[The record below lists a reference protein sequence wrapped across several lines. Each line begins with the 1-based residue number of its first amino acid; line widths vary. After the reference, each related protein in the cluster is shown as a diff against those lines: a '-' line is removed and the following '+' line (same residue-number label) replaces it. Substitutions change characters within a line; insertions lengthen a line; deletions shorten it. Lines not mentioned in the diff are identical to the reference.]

1 MMAARFGGRRVA
13 VTGAGS
19 GIGRATARRFCAEG
33 ATVLGIDRE
42 LSGLT
47 ETFATY
53 PTATMT
59 AVDVRSDDA
68 LAALDHFGAADVLV
82 NAAGILRRAGV
93 LEHSLADWQDT
104 LDVNLKA
111 PFRLSRQFARDH
123 VARQAGGVIVNV
135 CSIESFNA
143 GYRHVAYTASKTAML
158 MLTRALA
165 YDLAP
170 YAIRVTGVA
179 PGMTE
184 TGMNAD
190 IRADPANAKRLTA
203 MVPLRRFGK
212 PDEIAAGICFL
223 ASDDAAYATGTVI
236 LIDGGWHLY

>member
-1 MMAARFGGRRVA
+1 MMAARFDGRRIA

-33 ATVLGIDRE
+33 AAVLGIDRDR
-42 LSGLT
+42 SGLE
-47 ETFATY
+47 ETFAGY
-53 PTATMT
+53 PKAAMT
-59 AVDVRSDDA
+59 AVDVRSDDV
-68 LAALDHFGAADVLV
+68 LAALDLFGPADVLV

-93 LEHSLADWQDT
+93 LEHSLTDWQDT

-123 VARQAGGVIVNV
+123 VARQAVGVIVNV

-143 GYRHVAYTASKTAML
+143 GNRHAAYTASKTAML

-190 IRADPANAKRLTA
+190 IRADPANAKRLTD

-212 PDEIAAGICFL
+212 PEEIAAGICFL

>member
-1 MMAARFGGRRVA
+1 MTAERFVGRRVV

-19 GIGRATARRFCAEG
+19 GIARATARRFCAEG
-33 ATVLGIDRE
+33 AIVLGIDRDR
-42 LSGLT
+42 SGLQ
-47 ETFATY
+47 ETFASCADAVFTD
-53 PTATMT
+53 
-59 AVDVRSDDA
+59 VDVRSDDA
-68 LAALDHFGAADVLV
+68 LAALDRFGPADVLV
-82 NAAGILRRAGV
+82 NAAGILRRTGI
-93 LEHSLADWQDT
+93 LEHSLTDWQDT

-123 VARQAGGVIVNV
+123 VARQVGGAIVNV

-143 GYRHVAYTASKTAML
+143 GYGHAAYTVSKTAIL

-170 YAIRVTGVA
+170 HAIRVTGVA

-184 TGMNAD
+184 TAMNAD
-190 IRADPANAKRLTA
+190 IRADPSNAKRLTEL
-203 MVPLRRFGK
+203 VPLKRFGK
-212 PDEIAAGICFL
+212 PEEIAAGICFL

>member
-1 MMAARFGGRRVA
+1 MMAARFDGRRIA

-33 ATVLGIDRE
+33 AAVLGIDRDR
-42 LSGLT
+42 SGLE
-47 ETFATY
+47 ETFAGY
-53 PTATMT
+53 PKGTTA
-59 AVDVRSDDA
+59 AVDVRSDDV
-68 LAALDHFGAADVLV
+68 LAALDDYGPADVLV

-93 LEHSLADWQDT
+93 LEHSLTDWQDT

-111 PFRLSRQFARDH
+111 PFRLSRQFAHDH

-143 GYRHVAYTASKTAML
+143 GNRHAAYTASKTALL

-190 IRADPANAKRLTA
+190 IRADPTNSKRLTEL
-203 MVPLRRFGK
+203 VPLRRFGK
-212 PDEIAAGICFL
+212 PEEIAAGICFL

>member
-1 MMAARFGGRRVA
+1 MTPARFDGRRVA

-42 LSGLT
+42 RPGLE
-47 ETFATY
+47 ETFAGY

-59 AVDVRSDDA
+59 AVDVRSHDA
-68 LAALDHFGAADVLV
+68 LATLERFGAADVLV

-123 VARQAGGVIVNV
+123 VARKASGVIVNV

-143 GYRHVAYTASKTAML
+143 GYRHVAYTASKTALL

-170 YAIRVTGVA
+170 HAIRVTGVA

-190 IRADPANAKRLTA
+190 IRADPANAKRLTDL
-203 MVPLRRFGK
+203 VPLRRFGK
-212 PDEIAAGICFL
+212 PEEIAAGICFL
-223 ASDDAAYATGTVI
+223 ASDEAGYTTGTVI